1 MTRKTWFPYFFGY
14 SRSREPL
21 TTIDLNNERVI
32 ASQRNEIDRL
42 RERLAKAQE
51 TEQDLVKTIRDLNEM
66 IRVLTVKAMSDA
78 MYRVL
83 KSESDH
89 AK

>member
-1 MTRKTWFPYFFGY
+1 MLRKGLSNDPYKNWFSPY
-14 SRSREPL
+14 REPL

-66 IRVLTVKAMSDA
+66 IRVLTIKAMSDA
-78 MYRVL
+78 LYRVL
-83 KSESDH
+83 NRE
-89 AK
+89 